1 MYESPSTLELARQ
14 RHKDVLAETGRER
27 LARQGRQH
35 GDRPARIAAVRA
47 AFAGLVAAVTG
58 TAHPRRAPRD
68 AGVTPTV

>member
-14 RHKDVLAETGRER
+14 RHRDVLEETRRER

-35 GDRPARIAAVRA
+35 GARRARIAAVRA

-58 TAHPRRAPRD
+58 TPRPRPAPGD
-68 AGVTPTV
+68 APVTPTV